1 MGPTRRLCLAVL
13 LLSVFATGSLAPLSP
28 ALAKDGGSDGGG
40 GSGDGGS
47 GSGGSGGS
55 GSSGH
60 GGGDDSGGDDHGGH
74 GNDDGGKDDG
84 GKNDGG
90 KSASGSSDSDRAR
103 DAVRSGQIMPLKSM
117 LKKIDSA
124 RLGRVIDI
132 RLTRLPARDIYQLKL
147 RDDRGAI
154 HIVRVDARTG
164 AVIGSE

>member
-13 LLSVFATGSLAPLSP
+13 LLSVFATGALAPTSP

-40 GSGDGGS
+40 SSGDG
-47 GSGGSGGS
+47 

-74 GNDDGGKDDG
+74 GNDDNGKDDG
-84 GKNDGG
+84 GK
-90 KSASGSSDSDRAR
+90 SAAGNSDSDRAR

-147 RDDRGAI
+147 RDVRGAI